1 MYVKHNPPPQTMP
14 RFHIGHAALLLTAAL
29 FGIAF
34 IFQRHSATV
43 VSALTFMSWRL
54 PVSDVFLLAVLAL
67 RRRPLWGHWLRDG
80 IYCGILL
87 FLGMYSQQW
96 GLEHTTAGKSGFI
109 TSLYVIL
116 VPLLALLGGER
127 LGNPLLFATLLA
139 FAGLT
144 CFAAIHSDSAALNWN
159 AGDSATLASAIIWA
173 LYVNYY
179 GITVRR
185 SDLLALTT
193 VQISTAALLSLP
205 FTLALEGA
213 GALTDPALL
222 NHSKWDILYT
232 AVASSGIAFF
242 LQGWAQRHVA
252 ATPAAIILSMES
264 LFALAAGWLILDEPV
279 TPLMLTGCALLFAA
293 MTIAQLEPPKP

>member
-1 MYVKHNPPPQTMP
+1 MP
-14 RFHIGHAALLLTAAL
+14 RFHTGHLALLLTATL

-34 IFQRHSATV
+34 IFQRHSATA

-54 PVSDVFLLAVLAL
+54 PLSALMLLAVLAL
-67 RRRPLWGHWLRDG
+67 RRRPVWGHWLCDG
-80 IYCGILL
+80 ILCGILMFIGL
-87 FLGMYSQQW
+87 YSQQW

-127 LGNPLLFATLLA
+127 LGKTLLLATLLA

-159 AGDSATLASAIIWA
+159 AGDSTTLASAIIWA

-205 FTLALEGA
+205 LTLALEGA

-222 NHSKWDILYT
+222 NYSKWDILYT
-232 AVASSGIAFF
+232 AIASSGIAFF
-242 LQGWAQRHVA
+242 LQGWGQRQVA
-252 ATPAAIILSMES
+252 ATPAAIILSTES
-264 LFALAAGWLILDEPV
+264 IFAFLSGWLILDEPV
-279 TPLMLTGCALLFAA
+279 TPLMLTGCALLFTA
-293 MTIAQLEPPKP
+293 MTVAQLEPPKP

>member
-1 MYVKHNPPPQTMP
+1 MP
-14 RFHIGHAALLLTAAL
+14 RNHTGHAALLLTAAL

-34 IFQRHSATV
+34 IFQRHSATA

-54 PVSDVFLLAVLAL
+54 PLSALMLLAVLAL
-67 RRRPLWGHWLRDG
+67 RRRPVWGHWLHDG
-80 IYCGILL
+80 ILCGILMFIGL
-87 FLGMYSQQW
+87 YSQQW

-127 LGNPLLFATLLA
+127 LGKALLLATLLA
-139 FAGLT
+139 FAGLA

-205 FTLALEGA
+205 LTLALEGA

-293 MTIAQLEPPKP
+293 MTIAQLEPNKTP

>member
-1 MYVKHNPPPQTMP
+1 MP
-14 RFHIGHAALLLTAAL
+14 RFHTGHLALLLTAAL

-34 IFQRHSATV
+34 IFQRHSATA

-54 PVSDVFLLAVLAL
+54 PLSVLMLLAVLAL
-67 RRRPLWGHWLRDG
+67 RRRPVWGHWLHDG
-80 IYCGILL
+80 ILCGILMFIGL
-87 FLGMYSQQW
+87 YSQQW
-96 GLEHTTAGKSGFI
+96 GLAHTTAGKSGFI

-127 LGNPLLFATLLA
+127 LGKTLLLATLLA
-139 FAGLT
+139 FAGLA

-159 AGDSATLASAIIWA
+159 AGDSANLGGAFAWA

-179 GITVRR
+179 GVAVRR

-205 FTLALEGA
+205 LTLALEGA

-293 MTIAQLEPPKP
+293 MTVAQLEPPKS

>member
-1 MYVKHNPPPQTMP
+1 MP
-14 RFHIGHAALLLTAAL
+14 RFHTGHLALLLTATL

-34 IFQRHSATV
+34 IFQRHSATA

-54 PVSDVFLLAVLAL
+54 PLSALMLLAVLAL
-67 RRRPLWGHWLRDG
+67 RRRPVWGYWLRDG
-80 IYCGILL
+80 ICCGILL

-127 LGNPLLFATLLA
+127 LGRTLILATLLA

-205 FTLALEGA
+205 LTLALEGA

-222 NHSKWDILYT
+222 NYSKWDILYT
-232 AVASSGIAFF
+232 AIASSGIAFF
-242 LQGWAQRHVA
+242 LQGWGQRQVA
-252 ATPAAIILSMES
+252 ATPAAIILSTES
-264 LFALAAGWLILDEPV
+264 IFAFLSGWLILDEPV
-279 TPLMLTGCALLFAA
+279 TPLMLTGCALLFTA
-293 MTIAQLEPPKP
+293 MTVAQLEPPKP

>member
-1 MYVKHNPPPQTMP
+1 MP
-14 RFHIGHAALLLTAAL
+14 RIHTGHLALLLTAAL

-34 IFQRHSATV
+34 IFQRHSATA

-54 PVSDVFLLAVLAL
+54 PLSALMLLAVLAL
-67 RRRPLWGHWLRDG
+67 RRRPVWGHWLRDG
-80 IYCGILL
+80 ILCGILMFIGL
-87 FLGMYSQQW
+87 YSQQW
-96 GLEHTTAGKSGFI
+96 GLAHTTAGKSGFI
-109 TSLYVIL
+109 TSLYIIL

-127 LGNPLLFATLLA
+127 PGKRTAFATLLA
-139 FAGLT
+139 FAGLA

-159 AGDSATLASAIIWA
+159 AGDSTTLASAIIWA

-205 FTLALEGA
+205 LTLVSEGTT
-213 GALTDPALL
+213 ALTDPALL
-222 NHSKWDILYT
+222 NYSKWDILYT
-232 AVASSGIAFF
+232 AIASSGIAFF
-242 LQGWAQRHVA
+242 LQGWGQRQVA
-252 ATPAAIILSMES
+252 ATPAAIILSTES
-264 LFALAAGWLILDEPV
+264 IFAFLSGWLILGEPA

-293 MTIAQLEPPKP
+293 MTVAQLEPPKS

>member
-1 MYVKHNPPPQTMP
+1 MP

-34 IFQRHSATV
+34 IFQRHSATAV
-43 VSALTFMSWRL
+43 RALTFMSWRL
-54 PVSDVFLLAVLAL
+54 PVSAAFLLAILAL
-67 RRRPLWGHWLRDG
+67 CRRPAWGHWLRDG
-80 IYCGILL
+80 ICCGILL

-127 LGNPLLFATLLA
+127 LGKTLILATLLA

-159 AGDSATLASAIIWA
+159 AGDSATLASAFIWA

-185 SDLLALTT
+185 SDLLALSP
-193 VQISTAALLSLP
+193 VQSSTAALITLLI
-205 FTLALEGA
+205 TLASEGTA
-213 GALTDPALL
+213 ALTDPALL
-222 NHSKWDILYT
+222 NYSKWDILYT
-232 AVASSGIAFF
+232 AIASSGIAFF
-242 LQGWAQRHVA
+242 LQGWGQRQVA
-252 ATPAAIILSMES
+252 ATPAAIILSTES
-264 LFALAAGWLILDEPV
+264 IFAFLSGWLILGEPA

-293 MTIAQLEPPKP
+293 MTVAQLEPPKP

>member
-1 MYVKHNPPPQTMP
+1 MP

-34 IFQRHSATV
+34 IFQRHSATA

-54 PVSDVFLLAVLAL
+54 PVSAVFLLAVLAL

-80 IYCGILL
+80 IHCGILL

-127 LGNPLLFATLLA
+127 LGKTLILATLLA

-159 AGDSATLASAIIWA
+159 AGDSATLASAFIWA

-205 FTLALEGA
+205 LTLALEGA

-279 TPLMLTGCALLFAA
+279 TPLMLTGCTLLFAA
-293 MTIAQLEPPKP
+293 MTIAQLETSKTP